1 MECEFLE
8 PIYWNKELQEF
19 VPVVGGNAL
28 DLKDTTWNFT
38 KMICDEGLTLELV
51 QGTDDREFFVQK
63 TLTYGEAIII
73 WFLTLF
79 LVGLTAKIIFDFF
92 WKK

>member
-1 MECEFLE
+1 MNCEFLE
-8 PIYWNKELQEF
+8 PVYWNKDLQEF
-19 VPVVGGNAL
+19 VPVVAGSVL

-38 KMICDEGLTLELV
+38 KMVCDEGLTLELI
-51 QGTDDREFFVQK
+51 QGPDDREFFVQK